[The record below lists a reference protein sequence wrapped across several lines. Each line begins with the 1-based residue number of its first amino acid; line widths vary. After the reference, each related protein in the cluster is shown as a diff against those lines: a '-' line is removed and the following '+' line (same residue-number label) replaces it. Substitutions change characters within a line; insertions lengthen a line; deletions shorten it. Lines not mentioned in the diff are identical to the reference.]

1 MSAVAIAPADLAAI
15 EEIKQLKA
23 RYFRL
28 LDTKQWD
35 AFGEV
40 FAKDGELRYGEGER
54 DVLRGRE
61 RIVARLSE
69 ILRDCVTAHHGHMP
83 EIEILG
89 PGEARGIWSMF
100 DYVEHPRYVL
110 RGFGH
115 YTERYRVEDGAW
127 RIASLHLTRLRVERT
142 LKEGL

>member
-1 MSAVAIAPADLAAI
+1 MAVRPEDLAAM

-28 LDTKQWD
+28 LDTKQWQT
-35 AFGEV
+35 FGEV
-40 FAKDGELRYGEGER
+40 FTKDGELRYGERER
-54 DVLRGRE
+54 DVLHGRE
-61 RIVARLSE
+61 QIVSSLSE
-69 ILRDCVTAHHGHMP
+69 TLRDCVTAHHGHMP
-83 EIEILG
+83 EIEVTG

-115 YTERYRVEDGAW
+115 YTERYRFEDGAW
-127 RIASLHLTRLRVERT
+127 RIATLHLTRLRVERT